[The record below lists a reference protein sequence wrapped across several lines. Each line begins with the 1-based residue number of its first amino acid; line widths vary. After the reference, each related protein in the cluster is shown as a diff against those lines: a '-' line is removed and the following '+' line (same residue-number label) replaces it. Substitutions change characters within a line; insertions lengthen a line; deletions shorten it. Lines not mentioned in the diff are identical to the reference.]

1 MPTSVDIVITT
12 RNRPIYAAEAI
23 ASATDQTEPAT
34 NIIVVDD
41 GSDHPIEQQIE
52 PKLAEQCTFIRNDI
66 SAGVSAA
73 RNRGSSASSG
83 DWVVFVD
90 DDDWLSRTYIEE
102 LKRFIEAYDG
112 ALDFCWPSR
121 TLVYDATGQHATKYA
136 PASMPTRIGHNE
148 EDLNSLMET
157 GCSGTAFKVSTLE
170 TVCGF
175 DETLVMSEDRDL
187 AFRLLAA
194 GHCGRPVT
202 ASRIFIRIHEGERLS
217 TSAKNHAQAKSD
229 MQVLSNNLE
238 FLKQHP
244 VLAEK
249 YIGRVAK
256 RLWERGY
263 RKEAIYAINLLCSI
277 RPLSIRAR
285 KRQLSWR
292 FSILIGA
299 GVLKDNV

>member
-12 RNRPIYAAEAI
+12 RNRPVYAAEAI
-23 ASATDQTEPAT
+23 ASAIDQTEPAA

-52 PKLAEQCTFIRNDI
+52 PKLAKHCTFIRNEI

-73 RNRGSSASSG
+73 RNKGSGASSG

-90 DDDWLSRTYIEE
+90 DDDWLSGTYIKE
-102 LKRFIEAYDG
+102 LKHFIEAYES

-121 TLVYDATGQHATKYA
+121 TLVYETTGQHATKHA
-136 PASMPTRIGHNE
+136 PPPKPTLTGHDD

-157 GCSGTAFKVSTLE
+157 GCSGTAFKASTLE
-170 TVCGF
+170 TIGGF

-187 AFRLLAA
+187 TFRLLTA
-194 GHCGRPVT
+194 GYLGRPVS

-217 TSAKNHAQAKSD
+217 TSAKNNAQAKSD
-229 MQVLSNNLE
+229 IQVLSNNLE

-263 RKEAIYAINLLCSI
+263 RKEAIHAINLLCRI
-277 RPLSIRAR
+277 RPFSIRAR
-285 KRQLSWR
+285 KRQVSWR
-292 FSILIGA
+292 LSVLIGA
-299 GVLKDNV
+299 GSLKVNV